1 MKNNFIIRHPTS
13 NFLLS
18 AMKYN
23 YPKKLSIVRF
33 LLKAESIRK
42 NPIPFHKKYF
52 DQFGDTFSLR
62 IGKTKHVILSRDNE
76 VAEYILQK
84 NQKNFQKSEL
94 QTKFISKYLGNGL
107 LTANGDFWIKQRRL
121 IQPAFHKQK
130 MNQLV
135 QNMHQTIVSELQ
147 NLPNDKSVALFPIMN
162 QLAFNVVA
170 KSLFHISASE
180 EKLNRLK
187 IIIHDVQ
194 VFLIKEIRLPYK
206 AFWFKISGQIKKHQ
220 KLAFESDSIIKE
232 IVEERIKS
240 GTKQNDLLDMLLETR
255 YEDTGEGMST
265 QQLIDEIKILFI
277 AGHETSANAMTFT
290 LHLIGNHPE
299 IQQKVFEE
307 LIEIQSQTDDI
318 TEQLQKMTYTNA
330 VINESMRLFPPAW
343 ITDRE
348 NIKDDNLLGYHIKE
362 KTLIGVSF
370 YELHRNPK
378 YWKDPETFNP
388 ERFLGEQKKESMTYF
403 YPFGAGPRMCIG
415 LGFAMYEMG
424 LTLSF
429 IVKNYKITSD
439 KNEICV
445 NPLITL
451 KPIDANVTFSKR

>member
-1 MKNNFIIRHPTS
+1 MSGNK
-13 NFLLS
+13 
-18 AMKYN
+18 KYN
-23 YPKKLSIVRF
+23 YPIQLSIVRF
-33 LLKAESIRK
+33 LFNAESIRK
-42 NPIPFHKKYF
+42 NPIPFHRRYF
-52 DQFGDTFSLR
+52 DRFGDTFSLK
-62 IGKTKHVILSRDNE
+62 IGKNKHVILSRDNE

-84 NQKNFQKSEL
+84 NQKNYQKSEL
-94 QTKFISKYLGNGL
+94 QTKFISKYLGKGL
-107 LTANGDFWIKQRRL
+107 LTANGDFWLKQRRL

-135 QNMHQTIVSELQ
+135 QNMEQTITSELL
-147 NLPNDKSVALFPIMN
+147 NLPQGKSVALFPIMN

-170 KSLFHISASE
+170 KSLFHISATE
-180 EKLNRLK
+180 EKMNRLK
-187 IIIHDVQ
+187 VIISDVQ
-194 VFLIKEIRLPYK
+194 DFLIKEIRLPYK
-206 AFWFKISGQIKKHQ
+206 AFWFKITGQIKKHQ
-220 KLAFESDSIIKE
+220 KLALETDAIIKE
-232 IVEERIKS
+232 IVEERIQS

-255 YEDTGEGMST
+255 YEDTGEGMSIR
-265 QQLIDEIKILFI
+265 QLMDEIKILFI

-290 LHLIGNHPE
+290 LHLLGNHPE

-307 LIEIQSQTDDI
+307 LIEVQSQTDDVI
-318 TEQLQKMTYTNA
+318 EQLQKMSYTNA

-348 NIKDDNLLGYHIKE
+348 NIADDGFLGYRIKE

-378 YWKDPETFNP
+378 YWNDPEEFNP
-388 ERFLGEQKKESMTYF
+388 ERFLGEQKKESYKYF

-424 LTLSF
+424 LTLSY
-429 IVKNYKITSD
+429 IVKKYKVTSQNKD
-439 KNEICV
+439 IQV

-451 KPIDANVTFSKR
+451 KPVGAAVTFIKRC

>member
-1 MKNNFIIRHPTS
+1 MSDNK
-13 NFLLS
+13 
-18 AMKYN
+18 KYN
-23 YPKKLSIVRF
+23 YPIQLSIVRF
-33 LLKAESIRK
+33 LFNAESIRK
-42 NPIPFHKKYF
+42 NPIPFHKNYF
-52 DQFGDTFSLR
+52 DRFGDTFSLK

-76 VAEYILQK
+76 VAQYILQK
-84 NQKNFQKSEL
+84 NQKNYQKSEL

-107 LTANGDFWIKQRRL
+107 LTANGDFWLKQRRL

-135 QNMHQTIVSELQ
+135 QNMQQTIVSELQ
-147 NLPNDKSVALFPIMN
+147 NLPESEPTALFPIMN

-170 KSLFHISASE
+170 KSLFHLSAKE

-187 IIIHDVQ
+187 VIISDVQ
-194 VFLIKEIRLPYK
+194 DFLIKEIRLPYK
-206 AFWFKISGQIKKHQ
+206 VFWFKATGQIKKHQ
-220 KLAFESDSIIKE
+220 QLALETDVIIKE

-240 GTKQNDLLDMLLETR
+240 GQKQNDLLDMLHETR
-255 YEDTGEGMST
+255 YEDTGEGMAI

-277 AGHETSANAMTFT
+277 AGHETSANAMTFA
-290 LHLIGNHPE
+290 LHLLGNHPE

-307 LIEIQSQTDDI
+307 LLEIESQTEDVV
-318 TEQLQKMTYTNA
+318 EQLQKMIYTNA
-330 VINESMRLFPPAW
+330 VINEAMRLYPPAW

-348 NIKDDNLLGYHIKE
+348 NIADDEFLGYRIKE

-378 YWKDPETFNP
+378 YWKNPAEFDP
-388 ERFLGEQKKESMTYF
+388 ERFLGGQKKESYNYF

-415 LGFAMYEMG
+415 LGFAMYEMS
-424 LTLSF
+424 LTLSY
-429 IVKNYKITSD
+429 IVRKYQVASQNK
-439 KNEICV
+439 EIDV

-451 KPIDANVTFSKR
+451 KPVGAVVTFSKR

>member
-1 MKNNFIIRHPTS
+1 MSENK
-13 NFLLS
+13 
-18 AMKYN
+18 KYN
-23 YPKKLSIVRF
+23 YPKQVSIVRF
-33 LLKAESIRK
+33 LAKAESIRK
-42 NPIPFHKKYF
+42 NPIPFHKKFF
-52 DQFGDTFSLR
+52 DQFGDTFSLK
-62 IGKTKHVILSRDNE
+62 IGNTKHVILSRDNE

-94 QTKFISKYLGNGL
+94 QTKFISKYLGKGL
-107 LTANGDFWIKQRRL
+107 LTANGDFWLKQRRL

-135 QNMHQTIVSELQ
+135 QNMQQTIVSELKD
-147 NLPNDKSVALFPIMN
+147 LSEEKSVTLFPIMN
-162 QLAFNVVA
+162 NLAFNVVA

-187 IIIHDVQ
+187 IIILQVQ
-194 VFLIKEIRLPYK
+194 EFLIKEIRLPYK
-206 AFWFKISGQIKKHQ
+206 AFWFKISGQINKH
-220 KLAFESDSIIKE
+220 KELALESDAIIKE

-240 GTKQNDLLDMLLETR
+240 NSKQNDLLDMLLETR
-255 YEDTGEGMST
+255 YEETGEGMST

-290 LHLIGNHPE
+290 LHLLGNHPE
-299 IQQKVFEE
+299 IQQKIFDE
-307 LIEIQSQTDDI
+307 LIEIESQTDDI
-318 TEQLQKMTYTNA
+318 IEQLQKMTYTNA
-330 VINESMRLFPPAW
+330 VINESMRLYPPAW

-348 NIKDDNLLGYHIKE
+348 NIDDDNLLGYHIKE

-378 YWKDPETFNP
+378 YWDNPEEFNP
-388 ERFLGEQKKESMTYF
+388 ERFLGEQKKKSTQYF

-415 LGFAMYEMG
+415 LGFAMYEMS
-424 LTLSF
+424 LTLSY
-429 IVKNYKITSD
+429 IVKKYKVTSS
-439 KNEICV
+439 KNDIQI

-451 KPIDANVTFSKR
+451 KPVGAVVTFSKR

>member
-1 MKNNFIIRHPTS
+1 MSENR
-13 NFLLS
+13 
-18 AMKYN
+18 KYT
-23 YPKKLSIVRF
+23 YPKQVSIFRF
-33 LLKAESIRK
+33 LLNAESIRK

-52 DQFGDTFSLR
+52 DQFGDTFSLK

-84 NQKNFQKSEL
+84 NHKNYQKSEL
-94 QTKFISKYLGNGL
+94 QTKFISKYLGKGL
-107 LTANGDFWIKQRRL
+107 LTANGDFWLKQRRL

-135 QNMHQTIVSELQ
+135 QNMEFTIAAELQ
-147 NLPNDKSVALFPIMN
+147 NLPEGNPVALFPIMN

-187 IIIHDVQ
+187 LIILQVQ
-194 VFLIKEIRLPYK
+194 EFLIKEIRLPYK
-206 AFWFKISGQIKKHQ
+206 AYWFKISGQIKKHQ
-220 KLAFESDSIIKE
+220 ELALESDAIIKE

-255 YEDTGEGMST
+255 YEDSGEGMST

-290 LHLIGNHPE
+290 LHLLGNHPE

-307 LIEIQSQTDDI
+307 LMELQTDDVV
-318 TEQLQKMTYTNA
+318 EQLQKMTYTNA
-330 VINESMRLFPPAW
+330 VINESMRLYPPAW

-348 NIKDDNLLGYHIKE
+348 NIEDATLLGYHIKE

-378 YWKDPETFNP
+378 YWENPSAFNP
-388 ERFLGEQKKESMTYF
+388 ERFLGEQKKESYKYF

-415 LGFAMYEMG
+415 RGFAMYEMS
-424 LTLSF
+424 LVLSY
-429 IVKNYKITSD
+429 IVKRYKITSRKKD
-439 KNEICV
+439 IQI

-451 KPIDANVTFSKR
+451 KPVGASVTFSKR